1 MIILF
6 YCFLIINTLGFLVTS
21 YDKYSAKIQKRRIP
35 EKIFLSFVAF
45 GGTIG
50 AGIAMLLFRHK
61 TEKRSYLL
69 KFWAIAI
76 IQIVIIYFIPMVLER
91 KL

>member
-1 MIILF
+1 
-6 YCFLIINTLGFLVTS
+6 LIINTLGFLVTA
-21 YDKYSAKIQKRRIP
+21 YDKYLAKIQKRRIP
-35 EKIFLSFVAF
+35 EKILLSLVAF

-50 AGIAMLLFRHK
+50 AGIAILLFRHK

-76 IQIVIIYFIPMVLER
+76 IKIVIIYFLYPYGFREKIIV
-91 KL
+91 